1 MARNSFEVLE
11 IMKKLQEDFD
21 TNVYMCVNAYRYIL
35 TLIFLVG
42 PETNKYMHGKVS
54 ICFPKVTS
62 IKFYILGITHIIV
75 IAPHCPLFWLVFSIH
90 ICIYILKTHF
100 MEVSK

>member
-1 MARNSFEVLE
+1 MLLE

-75 IAPHCPLFWLVFSIH
+75 IAPHCPLFRLVFSIH